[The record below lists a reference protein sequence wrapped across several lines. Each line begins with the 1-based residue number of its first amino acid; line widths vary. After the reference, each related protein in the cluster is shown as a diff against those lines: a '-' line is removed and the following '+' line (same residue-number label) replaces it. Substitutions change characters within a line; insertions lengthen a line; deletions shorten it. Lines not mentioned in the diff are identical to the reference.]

1 MQEYLEILLQSKLFT
16 KIRGTELDEMLACL
30 APVKKN
36 LAKGAY
42 IYRDGE
48 QISSMGMVLMGSV
61 HILKEDY
68 WGNRTI
74 LAEIQA
80 GQLFGEAYACL
91 EDAKISVSAVAARD
105 SSVLFFDIKR
115 ILTPCASG
123 CPFHARLI
131 QNLIAELAEK
141 NIRLTGKIEH
151 ISQRRLRD
159 KILSYLSDFSK
170 KQGSSDF
177 TIPFSRQEL
186 ADYLSVDRSA
196 LSNELSKLRNEGV
209 LEFKRNRFRLL

>member
-1 MQEYLEILLQSKLFT
+1 MQEYLEILIRSRLFA
-16 KIRGTELDEMLACL
+16 KIKGTELDEMLACL
-30 APVKKN
+30 TPAKKN
-36 LAKGAY
+36 FKKGTY

-48 QISSMGMVLMGSV
+48 QIFSMGLVLSGSI

-74 LAEIQA
+74 LAEVQT
-80 GQLFGEAYACL
+80 GQLFGEAYACS
-91 EDAKISVSAVAARD
+91 DTAKISVSAVAAQN
-105 SSVLFFDIKR
+105 STVLFFDVKR

-123 CPFHARLI
+123 CPFHAQLI

-141 NIRLTGKIEH
+141 NILLTGKIEH

-170 KQGSSDF
+170 EQESSDF
-177 TIPFSRQEL
+177 TIPFNRQEL

-196 LSNELSKLRNEGV
+196 LSNELCKLRNEGV
-209 LEFKRNRFRLL
+209 LEFKRKRFRLL